1 MKRLI
6 FALAA
11 VCMITPAFAQE
22 VKRTEDDKTITI
34 VEETQTPEG
43 KVETTTVIQKD
54 RVFVNKFLYNWELMG
69 GLGTQLYYGENDWKV
84 ENKLQMFAFPSI
96 DLYLTKWASPYFG
109 VGIGANVSKFKGL
122 YQKYGNL
129 D

>member
-54 RVFVNKFLYNWELMG
+54 RVFVNGFLYNWELIG
-69 GLGTQLYYGENDWKV
+69 GLGTQLYYGENDWKMT
-84 ENKLQMFAFPSI
+84 NKLQMFAFPSI
-96 DLYLTKWASPYFG
+96 DL
-109 VGIGANVSKFKGL
+109 
-122 YQKYGNL
+122 
-129 D
+129 